1 MPAGPAGHRSGRPA
15 VIHLRARALLQST
28 RNSDE
33 NADRLDSAD
42 GKVYSFI
49 FQKGAIIENARK
61 GDMTQIQTAPS
72 DENKAIEEMLRTSG
86 YSQTAIDYYMSKP
99 HMGHIANADITSE
112 MTGTCGDTMAIYI
125 KMENGLVSDAKY
137 QVMGCAGAISAAM
150 AVVDLIK
157 GKNLDFARSINDGS
171 VFKVLE
177 EIPAKKHHCIQ
188 LAVKT
193 LHKALDAHR
202 GPKSL

>member
-1 MPAGPAGHRSGRPA
+1 
-15 VIHLRARALLQST
+15 
-28 RNSDE
+28 
-33 NADRLDSAD
+33 
-42 GKVYSFI
+42 
-49 FQKGAIIENARK
+49 
-61 GDMTQIQTAPS
+61 MTQIQTATP
-72 DENKAIEEMLRTSG
+72 DETKAIEEMLKAAG
-86 YSQTAIDYYMSKP
+86 YSNTAIAYYINKP
-99 HMGHIANADITSE
+99 HMGHITDADIASE

-125 KMENGLVSDAKY
+125 KMENGVVSDAKY

-157 GKNLDFARSINDGS
+157 GKDLVFARTIDDGS

-193 LHKALDAHR
+193 LQKALDANQR
-202 GPKSL
+202 RESA